1 MHHTLQTPNG
11 RVLGLRL
18 DPSSLG
24 DEFYDVLAWA
34 DDHFPSYFVEQTD
47 EHVYVCADVLRK
59 METSEREALRTEP
72 LSAGEQG
79 LTAEP
84 EQESGGGSGQDGDD
98 GGAIAEPAGR

>member
-34 DDHFPSYFVEQTD
+34 DDHFSSYFVEQTD
-47 EHVYVCADVLRK
+47 EHVYVGANVLRK
-59 METSEREALRTEP
+59 IDASKREALRTEP
-72 LSAGEQG
+72 LSAGERS
-79 LTAEP
+79 LTADP
-84 EQESGGGSGQDGDD
+84 EQESGSGSGQDDDD